1 MHEFYERSRRKTRFQ
16 FPLKTFVFAVAALA
30 LAIAAWKFMP
40 GSRVYEDFEMHG
52 GPVVTDVATNPSI
65 VVLTSHRETQRI
77 TTGRNA
83 TYAYNYSDLHWDL
96 FAFNAKDLSKRWI
109 TRLTTIRRGARNIQA
124 AIIGVSNNTVW
135 VFADG
140 LAGVSLS
147 DGEVIG
153 DAESIEA
160 LNPQLRGVMPSSRKQ
175 IYFDNGLMIVAAD
188 GRSWRINNETLRATL
203 DTSSTPVKSSLLGE
217 PISRGTDSMNVLPIV
232 LHTQY
237 QSFKTRSFVVGD
249 TWYGMMHASE
259 VEQQRRDPHTQ
270 DFNSAIRFRL
280 WSTPL
285 RDTLDRM
292 RNPARLP
299 LDFKPI
305 DASPEFLRGGLLS
318 VPDAS
323 GRERVVG
330 IANPTRF
337 IVVHQDRIDRDAKQS
352 LTCLA
357 LDGRACWDAPLEM
370 RVATGFALLS
380 RARAE
385 DWALIVT
392 GLAPST
398 SGDLMTDSSGDDMPV
413 LARVNIADGRVTR
426 FRFAEVDFKA
436 LDGELTPYRSR
447 TLDKNQ
453 R

>member
-1 MHEFYERSRRKTRFQ
+1 MHEFYERSRRKPRF
-16 FPLKTFVFAVAALA
+16 PIALKTIVFVVAGFALVL
-30 LAIAAWKFMP
+30 AAWMFKS
-40 GSRVYEDFEMHG
+40 GSRRYEDFEMHG
-52 GPVVTDVATNPSI
+52 GPVVVDVTTNPS
-65 VVLTSHRETQRI
+65 VVMLTSHRETQRV

-83 TYAYNYSDLHWDL
+83 TDAYNYSDLHWDL
-96 FAFNAKDLSKRWI
+96 FALNAKDLSKRWI
-109 TRLTTIRRGARNIQA
+109 TRLATIRRGARNVQA
-124 AIIGVSNNTVW
+124 AIIGVSSNTVW

-153 DAESIEA
+153 DAESIET
-160 LNPQLRGVMPSSRKQ
+160 LNPQLRGMMPSSRKQ
-175 IYFDNGLMIVAAD
+175 IYFDNGLIIVAAD
-188 GRSWRINNETLRATL
+188 GRSWRVNNETLRATL
-203 DTSSTPVKSSLLGE
+203 DTSSTPVKASILGE
-217 PISRGTDSMNVLPIV
+217 PISRGTDSMNVLPIL
-232 LHTQY
+232 LHAQY

-249 TWYGMMHASE
+249 TWYGMMHPSE
-259 VEQQRRDPHTQ
+259 VERQRRDPHTQ

-299 LDFKPI
+299 LDFKPV

-318 VPDAS
+318 VPDAK

-337 IVVHQDRIDRDAKQS
+337 IVVHQDRIDREAKQT
-352 LTCLA
+352 LTCLT
-357 LDGRACWDAPLEM
+357 LDGRVCWDAPLEM

-380 RARAE
+380 RGAAQE
-385 DWALIVT
+385 WALVVA
-392 GLAPST
+392 GLEAPS
-398 SGDLMTDSSGDDMPV
+398 SGDQMTDSSGDDMPV
-413 LARVNIADGRVTR
+413 LARVSIADGKVAR
-426 FRFAEVDFKA
+426 FRFAEVDFRA

-447 TLDKNQ
+447 SAGKAE